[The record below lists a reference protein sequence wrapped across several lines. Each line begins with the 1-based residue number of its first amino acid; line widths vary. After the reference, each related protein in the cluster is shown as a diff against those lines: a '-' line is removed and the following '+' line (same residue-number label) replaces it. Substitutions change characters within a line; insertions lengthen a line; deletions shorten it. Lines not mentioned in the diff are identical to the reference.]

1 MKLSVIIVS
10 YNVKVY
16 LEQCILSVLEAGQG
30 MDFEIL
36 IVDNASTDGTIAY
49 LKRHFP
55 KRDFPQLHVLEN
67 KENIGFGRAN
77 NEALR
82 TARGEYV
89 LFLNPDTLLTDH
101 TLSDCCAFL
110 DGHSEAGVLGV
121 RMLHPDGT
129 FALESRRGL
138 PTPFA
143 AGCKLFGLTKAFPKS
158 KLFGQYYMQYLDEHA
173 VCPIQVVSGAYMM
186 ARRATLLEAEGF
198 DDRFFMYGEDIDL
211 SYRITKMGLQNYYL
225 PTPILHYKG
234 ESTEKSSFRYVHVF
248 YDAMLIF
255 FNKHFKKSYF
265 LLALPVRLTI
275 YIIALYA
282 LIYHTLERWR
292 HWLRPARSEEA
303 NYLFIGHKKHFA
315 DVRKIAQQWG
325 FNVDCLE
332 GDMQS
337 RPEGHAE
344 ASLNAEKYKFAVY
357 DTSCYSISRILQN
370 FETLPGVCLLGTYYP
385 KRRILITNQRTFT
398 L

>member
-10 YNVKVY
+10 YNVKAY
-16 LEQCILSVLEAGQG
+16 LEQTILSVLEAGRG

-36 IVDNASTDGTIAY
+36 IVDNASTDGTIGY

-55 KRDFPQLHVLEN
+55 KRDFPRLHVLVN

-82 TARGEYV
+82 TAQGEYI
-89 LFLNPDTLLTDH
+89 LFLNPDTLLTEH
-101 TLSDCCAFL
+101 TLSDCCTFL
-110 DGHSEAGVLGV
+110 DGHREAGVLGV

-143 AGCKLFGLTKAFPKS
+143 ACCKLFGLTKAFPKS
-158 KLFGQYYMQYLDEHA
+158 KLFGQYYMQYLDENA
-173 VCPIQVVSGAYMM
+173 LCPIQVVSGAYMM
-186 ARRATLLEAEGF
+186 ARRATLLEAKGF

-211 SYRITKMGLQNYYL
+211 SYRMTKMGLQNYYL

-265 LLALPVRLTI
+265 LLAIPVRLTI
-275 YIIALYA
+275 YIMALYA

-303 NYLFIGHKKHFA
+303 DYLFIGQKKHFA
-315 DVRKIAQQWG
+315 DVRKIAQGWG

-332 GDMQS
+332 GDMHS
-337 RPEGHAE
+337 RPEGHAD
-344 ASLNAEKYKFAVY
+344 AALDVKKYKFAVY
-357 DTSCYSISRILQN
+357 DTSCYTTSRILQN
-370 FETLPGVCLLGTYYP
+370 LEARPGACLLGTYYP

>member
-10 YNVKVY
+10 YNVKQY
-16 LEQCILSVLEAGQG
+16 LEQCVLSVMKAACGI
-30 MDFEIL
+30 DYEIL
-36 IVDNASTDGTIAY
+36 IVDNASTDGTTGY
-49 LKRHFP
+49 MKRHFP
-55 KRDFPQLHVLEN
+55 RRDFPQLHVMAN

-82 TARGEYV
+82 NAGGEYI
-89 LFLNPDTLLTDH
+89 LFLNPDTLLSEH
-101 TLSDCCAFL
+101 TLSDCLSFM
-110 DGHSEAGVLGV
+110 DRHSEAGVLGV

-143 AGCKLFGLTKAFPKS
+143 ACCKLFGLTKVFPKS
-158 KLFGQYYMQYLDEHA
+158 KWFGQYYMQYLDEHA
-173 VCPIQVVSGAYMM
+173 VCPIWVVSGACMM
-186 ARRATLLEAEGF
+186 ARRSVLLKVKGF

-225 PTPILHYKG
+225 PTPIIHYKG

-265 LLALPVRLTI
+265 LLAIPVRLTI
-275 YIIALYA
+275 YVFALYS
-282 LIYHTLERWR
+282 LIYYTLEKWR

-303 NYLFIGHKKHFA
+303 NYLFIGQKKHFA
-315 DVRKIAQQWG
+315 DVRKMAQQWG
-325 FNVDCLE
+325 FNVDCIE

-337 RPEGHAE
+337 RPDGHAD
-344 ASLNAEKYKFAVY
+344 ASLNVKKYKFAVY
-357 DTSCYSISRILQN
+357 DTSCYTISRILQN
-370 FETLPGVCLLGTYYP
+370 FETRPGICLLGTYYP